1 MTERQPTAEEH
12 KKSLGER
19 ILHYARRLD
28 IPILGWDLKELSEMG
43 REVQALESK
52 LNSIQAENR
61 ARAKTLLT
69 DVEGRLA
76 TLEVKRDGSNS
87 NELSLER
94 ALAALQKVRK
104 ELEGEREKKLNL
116 FA

>member
-61 ARAKTLLT
+61 ARAKRLT
-69 DVEGRLA
+69 EVEAHIVARQYKVA
-76 TLEVKRDGSNS
+76 RD
-87 NELSLER
+87 ELKAIR
-94 ALAALQKVRK
+94 A
-104 ELEGEREKKLNL
+104 ELEGESK
-116 FA
+116 